1 MKKLGALLAV
11 VALAMIALGLSS
23 CGSSSDKEGGTLSVS
38 FSSYP
43 ETLDPQ
49 LCYTVEGW
57 SALYNTYIPLL
68 TYDHAEGEAGSEVVP
83 GLAEDLP
90 EISDG
95 GKTYALTLRQ
105 GLKYSDGTPVKA
117 SDFKAAVE
125 RTFKLNSGGSFFY
138 SSIVGAEELAAGKAK
153 QISGIETDDASGA
166 ITIHLTQPRGTF
178 TDELGLPFVAPV
190 PAGTPDQDQSANPPP
205 ATGPYAITE
214 SDPGQSW
221 SYERNPQW
229 EKNNAKLM
237 PDLPGGHV
245 DRIDATVTHNQATQV
260 NDVEQGK
267 TNWMFDPVPP
277 DRVGSVRQRYEGT
290 QYREV
295 PSISVYFFWM
305 NTTQP
310 PFDDLKVRQA
320 VNYAVDPAALER
332 IYAGQMKASQQ
343 ILPPGMPGYEKF
355 ELYPHD
361 MAKAKKLIAEADP
374 SDRNVTAWTDSLS
387 PNDEAGAYYQNVL
400 EELGFSVKLKA
411 LGADNYF
418 TVIGNTSTPDLDTG
432 WANWGQDYPHPNDFF
447 EPLLAG
453 SSIAPTNNG
462 NFAQIDIPSLN
473 KKIEELGREQLGP
486 QQEAEYA
493 ALDREYMERAPW
505 APFGNRT
512 LSVFV
517 SSDIDFDKVI
527 WNPTFSGDLTSF
539 QLK

>member
-1 MKKLGALLAV
+1 MKKLSATLAALAAV
-11 VALAMIALGLSS
+11 VIALGLSA
-23 CGSSSDKEGGTLSVS
+23 CGGSDGKEGGTLSVS

-68 TYDHAEGEAGSEVVP
+68 TYAHAEGEQGSEVVP

-95 GKTYALTLRQ
+95 GKTYTLTLRQ
-105 GLKYSDGTPVKA
+105 GLKYSDGKAVKA
-117 SDFKAAVE
+117 SDFKATVE
-125 RTFKLNSGGSFFY
+125 RMFSLNSPGTPFY
-138 SSIVGAEELAAGKAK
+138 SSIVGAEDFAAGKVK
-153 QISGIETDDASGA
+153 EISGIETDDASGA
-166 ITIHLTQPRGTF
+166 ITIRLTQPRGTF
-178 TDELGLPFVAPV
+178 TDELGLPFVGLV

-214 SDPGQSW
+214 SDPNQSW

-245 DRIDATVTHNQATQV
+245 DRIDASVVRNQSTQV
-260 NDVEQGK
+260 NNVEQGK

-277 DRVGSVRQRYEGT
+277 DRVSSVRQRYQGT

-295 PSISVYFFWM
+295 PSINVYFFWM

-332 IYAGQMKASQQ
+332 IYAGQLEASQQ

-355 ELYPHD
+355 VLYPHD

-374 SDRNVTAWTDSLS
+374 SDRNVTAWTESLS
-387 PNDEAGAYYQNVL
+387 PNDEAGAYYQDVL
-400 EELGFSVKLKA
+400 EELGFQVKLKV
-411 LGADNYF
+411 LGPDNYF
-418 TVIGNTSTPDLDTG
+418 AAIGNTSTPDLDTG
-432 WANWGQDYPHPNDFF
+432 RGGWGKNTRIRTP
-447 EPLLAG
+447 
-453 SSIAPTNNG
+453 SSNRCLPVRASPRPT
-462 NFAQIDIPSLN
+462 
-473 KKIEELGREQLGP
+473 
-486 QQEAEYA
+486 
-493 ALDREYMERAPW
+493 
-505 APFGNRT
+505 T
-512 LSVFV
+512 
-517 SSDIDFDKVI
+517 
-527 WNPTFSGDLTSF
+527 PTSPKSTSRR
-539 QLK
+539 